1 MNTMTA
7 NRKCR
12 FFFSFIIVLY
22 ATCIYSQERPKM
34 ERFLTVK
41 PTSASFGAEGGSK
54 TFTVSASG
62 TWKISS
68 NSRSWIHLSKDGNSL
83 NLRVDENSGISS
95 RSGSFELVAGE
106 KKVRVSVTQSGGD
119 VSLSVS
125 SDDMYFN
132 ASGGTKTV
140 TVTTNGTWQ
149 IGSNTTSWGHVSKNG
164 NQLSIRAD
172 RNNSSSQRSGSIVI
186 KAGNKE
192 KRVYISQSGSSV
204 SQSNLTVSSDNLS
217 FSSTGGSQSITIS
230 ASETWNIGTN
240 TASWGHLTKNGN
252 QLSVRVDQNTKT
264 SSRTD
269 WFSVK
274 AGNKEKRINITQSG
288 SSTTLSVSSEELS
301 FNSSGGSQTIVISAN
316 DTWNIGTNTAS
327 WGHLTK
333 DGNLLR
339 VTIDQN
345 NNTSSR
351 SDWFTI
357 KSGNYEK
364 RINITQSGQT
374 TSTISKSANIKT
386 VSVYN
391 DIDVD
396 GKKGV
401 SVHVSFNINGMKGK
415 DARVVAYFYDSNGKA
430 LVNTN
435 GSYGTTGS
443 TSYVSSGEDIK
454 PSYDNALYSDL
465 EVKIP
470 YDELHLSGTYSRT
483 LRVDIVIW
491 DYTSSNHAEIARKE
505 NTTFTCIPSTSYLKI
520 DGSTSNKTKYFGE
533 AGGREYYNVS
543 TSANSYETWGVPS
556 WCSIE
561 NKTLAGFTLVCNRN
575 ANSSSRND
583 YMLVKAAGREIRIDI
598 TQAGSTNT
606 WGISGTSRSY
616 IDNATGLT
624 YITSQIK
631 EKGECRL
638 GAITENGKGIVIYG
652 NNGAAW
658 SSVPNSLSEKV
669 KEIKGKISSITMTN
683 SGYYCITYDRNGWY
697 GIVPENMKAKLNQF
711 NNNREEIRSISICE
725 NGSFAIVTDEHFI
738 ASNTSDHSNMK
749 KAYDMYGSIKDV
761 CVTNKGIC
769 VVCQNGIYYSNIPSN
784 LEEKLK
790 NIDYHPDHVTY
801 TDSGT
806 FLITT
811 ESGRY
816 SYHM

>member
-1 MNTMTA
+1 MSFSQKRKTIDRSSQTEKNNSGKTNNSSTGTKSIGNSSKTKKPVQESYFKVTPQTVSFSCDGGTRTFEVSSSKSWSISVNPASWGHLTRNGNTLT
-7 NRKCR
+7 
-12 FFFSFIIVLY
+12 
-22 ATCIYSQERPKM
+22 
-34 ERFLTVK
+34 LTVDANNV
-41 PTSASFGAEGGSK
+41 ASPRSDYFNISSGSK
-54 TFTVSASG
+54 T
-62 TWKISS
+62 
-68 NSRSWIHLSKDGNSL
+68 
-83 NLRVDENSGISS
+83 LRVD
-95 RSGSFELVAGE
+95 
-106 KKVRVSVTQSGGD
+106 
-119 VSLSVS
+119 
-125 SDDMYFN
+125 
-132 ASGGTKTV
+132 
-140 TVTTNGTWQ
+140 
-149 IGSNTTSWGHVSKNG
+149 
-164 NQLSIRAD
+164 
-172 RNNSSSQRSGSIVI
+172 
-186 KAGNKE
+186 
-192 KRVYISQSGSSV
+192 ISQSKGAS
-204 SQSNLTVSSDNLS
+204 LTVSSDNLS

-443 TSYVSSGEDIK
+443 TSYVSTGEDIK
-454 PSYDNALYSDL
+454 PGYDNTLYSDL
-465 EVKIP
+465 EIKIP

-483 LRVDIVIW
+483 LRVDVVIW
-491 DYTSSNHAEIARKE
+491 DYTTSNHTEITRKE
-505 NTTFTCIPSTSYLKI
+505 NTTFTCIPNISYLKI
-520 DGSTSNKTKYFGE
+520 DGSVSDKTKYFGE
-533 AGGREYYNVS
+533 AGGREYYSVS
-543 TSANSYETWGVPS
+543 TSASSYETWGVPS

-561 NKTLAGFTLVCNRN
+561 NKTSTGFTLVCNRN
-575 ANSSSRND
+575 TSTSSRSD
-583 YMLVKAAGREIRIDI
+583 YMKVKAAGQEIRIDI
-598 TQAGSTNT
+598 KQEAS
-606 WGISGTSRSY
+606 SGPTAKVNRLWVDHNVFNGAVKGMKIH
-616 IDNATGLT
+616 IDLDVNGMKGRTVK
-624 YITSQIK
+624 YCVFFYK
-631 EKGECRL
+631 EDNRTKL
-638 GAITENGKGIVIYG
+638 VNIYG
-652 NNGAAW
+652 NQISASSTGTPSYDNSNWSDWWIFVPYTNIFSAANSNGRF
-658 SSVPNSLSEKV
+658 SLDV
-669 KEIKGKISSITMTN
+669 EIQDVNGKLLT
-683 SGYYCITYDRNGWY
+683 RH
-697 GIVPENMKAKLNQF
+697 ENYQF
-711 NNNREEIRSISICE
+711 
-725 NGSFAIVTDEHFI
+725 
-738 ASNTSDHSNMK
+738 
-749 KAYDMYGSIKDV
+749 Y
-761 CVTNKGIC
+761 
-769 VVCQNGIYYSNIPSN
+769 QN
-784 LEEKLK
+784 
-790 NIDYHPDHVTY
+790 
-801 TDSGT
+801 
-806 FLITT
+806 
-811 ESGRY
+811 
-816 SYHM
+816 